1 MPIVLWHIKYILCL
15 HCNQINNQTNGYKNG
30 CHDKT
35 VTTSIQYGGKGSD
48 SHSCIQI
55 KTDKIKQV

>member
-1 MPIVLWHIKYILCL
+1 MLSVYILYADSFVAYKYILCL

-35 VTTSIQYGGKGSD
+35 VIHPFSTVVKVVIVIHVSK
-48 SHSCIQI
+48 
-55 KTDKIKQV
+55 